1 MKKRLAGIVLCV
13 ALVCSAAGRAEAITW
28 VETEVQCPVCK
39 TRNVFL
45 VPASWGSY
53 IYGYETKFELV
64 FWPFTD
70 SPTVHS
76 CKKCRLTAFM
86 GDFEKVPQEKHAEL
100 LKRLAGV
107 RLEAA
112 KGGESATKYYKRA
125 VYLDIPLLDRLQ
137 AARQVYEVLGR
148 DDDFWCH
155 FERVVGHHYAAA
167 KRQSE
172 ADEAR
177 TRALRLA
184 EKMMADEAR
193 AGERK
198 EFLYITGAMRH
209 FLRDD
214 AGALRDFR
222 AAHALKYSNKE
233 MKPEQSENYD
243 AFLSDLLRQ
252 YFEKLGA
259 KPGEKKE
266 ARRRGRPRRGA

>member
-1 MKKRLAGIVLCV
+1 MKKRLARIALSV
-13 ALVCSAAGRAEAITW
+13 ALVCFAAGRAEAITW
-28 VETEVQCPVCK
+28 FETEVQCPVCQTK
-39 TRNVFL
+39 NTFL
-45 VPASWGSY
+45 VPGSWGGY

-76 CKKCRLTAFM
+76 CKRCRLTAFM
-86 GDFEKVPQEKHAEL
+86 GDFEKVPKEKHAEL

-107 RLEAA
+107 RLEPAR
-112 KGGESATKYYKRA
+112 GGESMTKYYKNS
-125 VYLDIPLLDRLQ
+125 VYLDIPLLDRLR

-155 FERVVGHHYAAA
+155 FERVAGHHYAEA
-167 KRQSE
+167 KRQAE

-184 EKMMADEAR
+184 EKMAADEAR

-222 AAHALKYSNKE
+222 EAHALKYSNKE
-233 MKPEQSENYD
+233 LKPEQAENYD

-259 KPGEKKE
+259 KPEGKKE
-266 ARRRGRPRRGA
+266 ARRRGPGRRAA